1 MSKYKICVSGAAV
14 GDCLNEETI
23 EKAEQVG
30 KEIARSGSILVSG
43 ATTGIPFYAAR
54 GVKKLDGISIGF
66 SPASTYEDHVK
77 RYQLPTRYM
86 DLIVY
91 TGFGYAGRNLILTR
105 SADAVIVI
113 CGRIGTLNEFTVAFE
128 DKKPL
133 GILVNSGGIADEI
146 KEITE
151 IAHKHECSV
160 LYEEDPQ
167 KLVRG
172 LIRDLDQMRTKENSV
187 HHLSKPEKT
196 D

>member
-1 MSKYKICVSGAAV
+1 MNFKICVSGAAV
-14 GDCLNEETI
+14 GDCVNEETI
-23 EKAEQVG
+23 EKAEAVG
-30 KEIARSGSILVSG
+30 KAIAKSGSILVTG

-54 GVKKLDGISIGF
+54 GAKKLDGVSIGF
-66 SPASTYEDHVK
+66 SPAATYQDHVK

-105 SADAVIVI
+105 SSDAVIVI

-133 GILVNSGGIADEI
+133 GVLVGSGGMADEI
-146 KEITE
+146 KELME
-151 IAHKHECSV
+151 VAHKHECSV
-160 LYEEDPQ
+160 LYESEPD

-172 LIRDLDQMRTKENSV
+172 LIRDLERMRVADNNSHAEV
-187 HHLSKPEKT
+187 KLEKP

>member
-1 MSKYKICVSGAAV
+1 MQFKICVSGAAD

-23 EKAEQVG
+23 EKAEEVG
-30 KEIARSGSILVSG
+30 KAIARSGSILVTG

-54 GVKKLDGISIGF
+54 GAKKLDGISIGF
-66 SPASTYEDHVK
+66 SPASTYQDHVK

-128 DKKPL
+128 DKKTL
-133 GILVNSGGIADEI
+133 GVLVGSGGIADEI
-146 KEITE
+146 KELTE
-151 IAHKHECSV
+151 IAHKHECHV
-160 LYEEDPQ
+160 LYESDPA
-167 KLVRG
+167 KLVHD
-172 LIRDLDQMRTKENSV
+172 LLRDLETMRTADNTSHAEIK
-187 HHLSKPEKT
+187 LEKS

>member
-1 MSKYKICVSGAAV
+1 MGYKICVSGAAE
-14 GDCLNEETI
+14 GPCMNDETM

-30 KEIARSGSILVSG
+30 EAIAKSGSIMVSG
-43 ATTGIPFYAAR
+43 ATTGIPYYAAR
-54 GVKKLDGISIGF
+54 GAKNANGISIGF
-66 SPASTYEDHVK
+66 SPAATYRDHIK

-86 DLIVY
+86 DVIVY

-133 GILVNSGGIADEI
+133 GVLVKSGGIADEI
-146 KEITE
+146 QEIVE
-151 IAHKHECSV
+151 VAQKHECPV
-160 LYEEDPQ
+160 LYESDPE
-167 KLVRG
+167 KLVKG
-172 LIRDLDQMRTKENSV
+172 LLRDIDKIRSSENVS
-187 HHLSKPEKT
+187 HPLTHLPTT

>member
-1 MSKYKICVSGAAV
+1 MSNFKICVSGAAV
-14 GDCLNEETI
+14 GDCINEETI
-23 EKAEQVG
+23 EKSEQVG
-30 KEIARSGSILVSG
+30 KAIAKSGSILVTG

-54 GVKKLDGISIGF
+54 GVKKLDGMSIGF
-66 SPASTYEDHVK
+66 SPAATYQDHVK

-133 GILVNSGGIADEI
+133 GVLVGSGGIADEI

-160 LYEEDPQ
+160 LYEEDPE
-167 KLVRG
+167 KLVKE
-172 LIRDLDQMRTKENSV
+172 LLRDLEKMRTSDNASSAVTK
-187 HHLSKPEKT
+187 LSKT

>member
-1 MSKYKICVSGAAV
+1 MQYKICVSGAAL
-14 GDCLNEETI
+14 GDCVNEETI
-23 EKAEQVG
+23 EKSEQVG
-30 KEIARSGSILVSG
+30 KAIAKSGSILVTG

-54 GVKKLDGISIGF
+54 GAKKLDGVSIGF
-66 SPASTYEDHVK
+66 SPASTYQDHVK

-133 GILVNSGGIADEI
+133 GVLVGSGGIADEV
-146 KEITE
+146 KELME
-151 IAHKHECSV
+151 VAHKHECPV
-160 LYEEDPQ
+160 LYESDPE
-167 KLVRG
+167 KLVRE
-172 LIRDLDQMRTKENSV
+172 LIRDLERMRVEENR
-187 HHLSKPEKT
+187 SKAETRLEKT

>member
-1 MSKYKICVSGAAV
+1 MSNYKICVSGAAI

-23 EKAEQVG
+23 EKAEEVG
-30 KEIARSGSILVSG
+30 KAIARSGNVLVTG
-43 ATTGIPFYAAR
+43 ATTGIPFYAAK
-54 GVKKLDGISIGF
+54 GVKKLDGVSIGF
-66 SPASTYEDHVK
+66 SPAATYQDHVK

-128 DKKPL
+128 DKKTL
-133 GILVNSGGIADEI
+133 GVLIGSGGIADEI
-146 KEITE
+146 KELTE
-151 IAHKHECSV
+151 IAHKYECHV
-160 LYEEDPQ
+160 LYEADPQ
-167 KLVRG
+167 KLVRE
-172 LIRDLDQMRTKENSV
+172 LIRDLEENRLKDNHSHSV
-187 HHLSKPEKT
+187 TTLEKT

>member
-1 MSKYKICVSGAAV
+1 MPGFKICVSGAAV

-23 EKAEQVG
+23 EKAEEVG
-30 KEIARSGSILVSG
+30 KAIARSGSVLVTG

-66 SPASTYEDHVK
+66 SPAATYQDHVK

-86 DLIVY
+86 DVIVY

-133 GILVNSGGIADEI
+133 GVLVGSGGIADEI
-146 KEITE
+146 KELTE
-151 IAHKHECSV
+151 LAHKHECSV
-160 LYEEDPQ
+160 LYEEDPE
-167 KLVRG
+167 KLVKG
-172 LIRDLDQMRTKENSV
+172 LIRDLERMRTEDNHNPSPTK
-187 HHLSKPEKT
+187 LAKT

>member
-1 MSKYKICVSGAAV
+1 MQWKICVSGAAV

-23 EKAEQVG
+23 EKAELLG
-30 KEIARSGSILVSG
+30 RSIAKHDAVLVTG

-54 GVKKLDGISIGF
+54 GAKKVDGVSIGF
-66 SPASTYEDHVK
+66 SPAATYQDHVK

-91 TGFGYAGRNLILTR
+91 TGFGYAGRNLLLTR
-105 SADAVIVI
+105 SADAVIVV

-133 GILVNSGGIADEI
+133 GVLTGSGGIADEI
-146 KEITE
+146 KELTE
-151 IAHKHECSV
+151 VAHKHECPV
-160 LYEEDPQ
+160 IYEDDPD
-167 KLVRG
+167 KLVVN
-172 LIRDLDQMRTKENSV
+172 LIRDLERTRVADNARERV
-187 HHLSKPEKT
+187 TKPEKT

>member
-1 MSKYKICVSGAAV
+1 MNYKICVSGAAI
-14 GDCLNEETI
+14 GACLNQETI
-23 EKAEQVG
+23 EKAEAVG
-30 KEIARSGSILVSG
+30 EQIAKSGSILVTG
-43 ATTGIPFYAAR
+43 ATTGIPYYSAKGAKAKGGF
-54 GVKKLDGISIGF
+54 SIGF
-66 SPASTYEDHVK
+66 SPAATYQDHTK

-133 GILVNSGGIADEI
+133 GILIGSGGIADEI
-146 KEITE
+146 KELTE
-151 IAHKHECSV
+151 VAHKHECDV
-160 LYEEDPQ
+160 FYESDPE

-172 LIRDLDQMRTKENSV
+172 LIRDLEHIRTRENATER
-187 HHLSKPEKT
+187 LSRPEKT

>member
-1 MSKYKICVSGAAV
+1 MNYKLCVSGAAV
-14 GDCLNEETI
+14 GECLNTETI

-30 KEIARSGSILVSG
+30 KEIARSGSILVTG

-54 GVKKLDGISIGF
+54 GAKKLDGVSIGF
-66 SPASTYEDHVK
+66 SPAATYQDHVK

-91 TGFGYAGRNLILTR
+91 TGFGYAGRNLLLTR
-105 SADAVIVI
+105 SADAVIII

-133 GILVNSGGIADEI
+133 GVLIKSGGMADEI

-151 IAHKHECSV
+151 VAHKHECPV
-160 LYEEDPQ
+160 IYEEDPQ
-167 KLVRG
+167 KLVRS
-172 LIRDLDQMRTKENSV
+172 LLRDLEQIRLKENAAA
-187 HHLSKPEKT
+187 HLAKPEKN

>member
-1 MSKYKICVSGAAV
+1 MNFKICVSGAAV

-23 EKAEQVG
+23 EKSEEVG
-30 KEIARSGSILVSG
+30 KAIARSGSVLVTG

-54 GVKKLDGISIGF
+54 GAKKLDGVSIGF
-66 SPASTYEDHVK
+66 SPAATYQDHVK

-133 GILVNSGGIADEI
+133 GVLVGSGGIADEV
-146 KEITE
+146 KELME
-151 IAHKHECSV
+151 VAHKHECPV
-160 LYEEDPQ
+160 LYESDPA
-167 KLVRG
+167 KLVHG
-172 LIRDLDQMRTKENSV
+172 LIRDLEKMRTIDNQSSAATK
-187 HHLSKPEKT
+187 LPKT